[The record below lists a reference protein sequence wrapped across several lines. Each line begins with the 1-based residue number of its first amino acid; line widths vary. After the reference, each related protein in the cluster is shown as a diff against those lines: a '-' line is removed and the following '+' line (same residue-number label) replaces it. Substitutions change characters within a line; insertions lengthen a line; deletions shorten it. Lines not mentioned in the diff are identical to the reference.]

1 MNISLEVPITDKQLA
16 NLEKEALK
24 YAIEL
29 FTMHESK
36 KHALITI
43 EELLKLKKSLYFSK
57 VKTILEKM

>member
-1 MNISLEVPITDKQLA
+1 MAETEADNTDYQEEILISVLA
-16 NLEKEALK
+16 
-24 YAIEL
+24 
-29 FTMHESK
+29 K